1 MSKLKQS
8 SSTEEL
14 NLVLRDMHAT
24 NSYLLLLISNNAISS
39 QNRSINQQMQIVM
52 PYVYVLMAWFQSQQ
66 GDPR

>member
-14 NLVLRDMHAT
+14 NLLLRDMHA
-24 NSYLLLLISNNAISS
+24 NAYLLLLISNNAISS